1 MFNKPHLQTS
11 SNEDRVS
18 IEQGLY
24 DKDRM
29 TNNTSCESLEDDK
42 VKIEGTQDL
51 NTIDLENNDNDPP
64 KQVQTYKEEN
74 EANHTDSSYA
84 STLLET
90 LSPLF

>member
-1 MFNKPHLQTS
+1 VFPKDAKRKYKSKAETAAMFNKPHLQTS

-42 VKIEGTQDL
+42 VKIEGT
-51 NTIDLENNDNDPP
+51 
-64 KQVQTYKEEN
+64 
-74 EANHTDSSYA
+74 
-84 STLLET
+84 
-90 LSPLF
+90 